1 MFVILPR
8 FLEYIQHSL
17 GFIFPEHDSS
27 FFLYISIMSRRLL
40 TLKNPHSERKIF
52 RQRIIV
58 IAAGLVLLS
67 CILLIRFA
75 YLQLY
80 QERLYTT
87 LARHNLLNLLPAEPN
102 RGLIYDRNGVLL
114 AENRPEYSLV
124 VTPNQVHNLNV
135 TLTELTKILPI
146 SSDDLQQ
153 FYRQV
158 KLQRRFA
165 PALLHSQMTEK
176 DVATFA
182 VQQYRFPGVAI
193 KAQLVRHYPLGSAV
207 AQVVGYVGRI
217 NAHELAAVD
226 PSNYSVTNF
235 IGKTGVEQSYE
246 TALHGIVGYQQA
258 ETDATGKVVRIMKYQ
273 PPIGGDSLYLTIDS
287 RLQQQAEQILGTQR
301 GAIVAIN
308 PQNGE
313 VLALVSNPSYD
324 PNLFVTGISKKDYQ
338 QLANA
343 PAKPLFN
350 RALRGLFPPGSTVKP
365 YMALEGLTS
374 GTITPD
380 YTIYDP
386 GFYKLKNSTHLY
398 HDKVRT
404 GHGSVNLARAIPVS
418 CDTYFYNLA
427 FKLGIERIDS
437 VMTQF
442 GYGQPT
448 GIDLSN
454 ELPGLIP
461 SPEWKKRVQGK
472 SWYPG
477 DTLITGIGQGFML
490 VTPLQLA
497 AGTAALAMHGTRIQ
511 PHVLLRSQ
519 AANSPPSTFKAKVLP
534 TVTIENKIWDFIH
547 TAMQNVTKSPEGT
560 AYRYFHDAAY
570 TVAGKTGTAQV
581 FSLKQ
586 NQKYNA
592 AMLPE
597 KLRDNSLF
605 TAFAPVQNPKI
616 AIAVVLQNSSVPA
629 SSIARK
635 VLDAYLLKTPSP
647 S

>member
-1 MFVILPR
+1 MAKN
-8 FLEYIQHSL
+8 S
-17 GFIFPEHDSS
+17 
-27 FFLYISIMSRRLL
+27 L
-40 TLKNPHSERKIF
+40 TLKNPHYERKLF
-52 RQRIIV
+52 TRRIVV
-58 IAAGLVLLS
+58 IAVGIGLLMLL
-67 CILLIRFA
+67 LLGRFA

-87 LARHNLLNLLPAEPN
+87 LAHHNLLNLLPAEPN

-114 AENRPEYSLV
+114 AENQPVYGLV
-124 VTPNQVHNLNV
+124 VTPNQVHDLAN
-135 TLTELTKILPI
+135 TLAELGKILPI
-146 SSDDLQQ
+146 TKDDLQQ
-153 FYRQV
+153 FNRQL

-165 PALLHSQMTEK
+165 PILLHSQLLEK
-176 DVATFA
+176 EVAIFS

-193 KAQLVRHYPLGSAV
+193 KAQLIRHYPLGAAL

-217 NAHELAAVD
+217 NADELENVD
-226 PSNYSVTNF
+226 PGNYSVTNF

-246 TALHGIVGYQQA
+246 GVLHGTVGYQQA
-258 ETDATGKVVRIMKYQ
+258 ETDATGKVIRIMKYQ
-273 PPIGGDSLYLTIDS
+273 APIAGDSLYLTIDS
-287 RLQQQAEQILGTQR
+287 RLQQQAEQILGPQR

-313 VLALVSNPSYD
+313 ILALVSNPSFD
-324 PNLFVTGISKKDYQ
+324 PNLFVTGISKTDYQ
-338 QLANA
+338 KLANA
-343 PAKPLFN
+343 PTKPLFN

-365 YMALEGLTS
+365 YMALEGLAS
-374 GTITPD
+374 GTITPE

-427 FKLGIERIDS
+427 FKLGIDHIDTI
-437 VMTQF
+437 MGKF

-448 GIDLSN
+448 GIDLN
-454 ELPGLIP
+454 GELPGLIP

-497 AGTAALAMHGTRIQ
+497 AGTAALAMRGERIQ

-519 AANSPPSTFKAKVLP
+519 AANAPTIAVKKKVLP
-534 TVTIENKIWDFIH
+534 SVVLDEKIWDLIL
-547 TAMQNVTKSPEGT
+547 TAMQKVTKSPEGT
-560 AYRYFHDAAY
+560 AYRYFHDAPY

-605 TAFAPVQNPKI
+605 TAFAPAENPRI
-616 AIAVVLQNSSVPA
+616 AIAVVLQNSSITA
-629 SSIARK
+629 SNIARQ
-635 VLDAYLLKTPSP
+635 VLDAYLLKTPP
-647 S
+647 STTQ